1 MMARIKL
8 TPQLI
13 EDIIT
18 RVPEGFLSLT
28 VFRKRLDI
36 HKKNRVLIQ
45 QAVQEGK
52 IGLHAGLYYD
62 LARVSAE
69 QVAVLSTWCSPDL
82 PPIDQDGT
90 LLKAPIV
97 ERVAERERRLDEI
110 DDPALQEVMA
120 GLRQTDGYIEETVLS
135 QNGEDKALNTL
146 LQMKML
152 KKHRGLIYDPLRLS
166 HGTAQRIAE
175 RHRLMALHGEIV
187 QWLASQPGSVARQD
201 ALISRFGAKSAWP
214 QLKQMGDLVV
224 FERSYRKDIPI
235 QWVRLAEVDAGQAE
249 KVVRQAL
256 KPLKEKFDHEQDR
269 AWERFVALSGEV
281 VRPGARDGDRSRTRV
296 IAHTYTPQT
305 AARRLGLRRQSIDA
319 AIRRGRLRMFRDP
332 DGHERI
338 PAVQVEAAVEDPRLS
353 EEIAAHEVMQTRDIA
368 IVSGVSYATAR
379 RRLQRAHLSTTRP
392 RWGEVR
398 GKWGLPERLDEFRQR
413 LKEETADWW
422 ARRFE
427 AARAAEE
434 RKRRAQEALRARL
447 VAAFPSWQHEGRSQQ
462 HITLHVG
469 PTNSG
474 KTYDALNRLSEV
486 GEGWYLAPLRL
497 LAFEVFDTLNTRGV
511 LCNLL
516 TGEERIDVPGA
527 SITAATVEMF
537 NPQRSGRCV
546 LIDEAHLLAEPDR
559 GWAWTRA
566 LMEAQAPEIHVIG
579 APIAQELVERL
590 AHAAAVEIDVVE
602 HERLTPLQVAEKPWP
617 LDQLPSRTI
626 LVAFSR
632 AAVLALKVDLERRG
646 RTVSVVYGNLPP
658 EVRRNQAARFAGG
671 ESEICVATDAVGM
684 GLNLPADQVCFAEV
698 EKFDGREQRLL
709 TPNEIRQ
716 IGGRA
721 GRYLYSQMGEVGA
734 TTRQHLALV
743 RKLFHVPPDPLT
755 HARVAPTVED
765 IAMIPG
771 HLAERLA
778 RWAALESIPDSLRSA
793 IKTADM
799 SERIELAGLLR
810 QPEVDRLGLPAAM
823 KLINAP
829 TQQNTRA
836 YWRQCAS
843 AILFGEP
850 MPLPPA
856 PTTRITGSQDLEWAE
871 MCIRCADI
879 YLWLSSRREFRKFG
893 AEASHVR
900 RLRAS
905 WSGWI
910 DEALIH
916 KIDAAPRCSRCGTR
930 LPYNHRYRLCERCFT
945 SRRYA
950 WKYDG

>member
-1 MMARIKL
+1 MMARLKP

-13 EDIIT
+13 EDIVT
-18 RVPEGFLSLT
+18 RVPEGFLNPTALS
-28 VFRKRLDI
+28 KRLGS
-36 HKKNRVLIQ
+36 HKSIRGSIN
-45 QAVQEGK
+45 QAVQAGK
-52 IGLHAGLYYD
+52 VGRQAGLIYD
-62 LARVSAE
+62 PARVSAE
-69 QVAVLSTWCSPDL
+69 QVAALSRWCSPDL
-82 PPIDQDGT
+82 PPMSSDGAF
-90 LLKAPIV
+90 LKAPIV
-97 ERVAERERRLDEI
+97 ERVAERERRLEEI
-110 DDPALQEVMA
+110 NDPALQEVVA
-120 GLRQTDGYIEETVLS
+120 RLRQTDGYIEESVLT
-135 QNGEDKALNTL
+135 QTDGNTALHSL

-152 KKHRGLIYDPLRLS
+152 KKHHDWIYDPLRLS
-166 HGTAQRIAE
+166 HGTVQRIAE
-175 RHRLMALHGEIV
+175 RRRLSALHGEIV
-187 QWLASQPGSVARQD
+187 QWLATQPGSVARQD
-201 ALISRFGAKSAWP
+201 ALISRFGARSVWSH
-214 QLKQMGDLVV
+214 LKQMGDLVV
-224 FERSYRKDIPI
+224 FEQSYRKDIPI
-235 QWVRLAEVDAGQAE
+235 QWVRLAEADAAQAE
-249 KVVRQAL
+249 KVARQAL
-256 KPLKEKFDHEQDR
+256 KPLKEQFDQEQER
-269 AWERFVALSGEV
+269 VWERFVALSGEV

-296 IAHTYTPQT
+296 IARTYTPQT
-305 AARRLGLRRQSIDA
+305 AARRLGLRRQSIDS

-338 PAVQVEAAVEDPRLS
+338 PAEQLEAAVEDPRLY
-353 EEIAAHEVMQTRDIA
+353 EEIAAHEVLQTRDVA
-368 IVSGVSYATAR
+368 IVSGVSYSTAR
-379 RRLQRAHLSTTRP
+379 QRLQRAHLSTTRP

-398 GKWGLPERLDEFRQR
+398 GRWGLPDRLGEFRQR
-413 LKEETADWW
+413 LKEETAEWW
-422 ARRFE
+422 VRRSE

-434 RKRRAQEALRARL
+434 RRLQAQEALRARL
-447 VAAFPSWQHEGRSQQ
+447 VAAFPSWRHEGRSRQ

-474 KTYDALNRLSEV
+474 KTYDALQRLSEV

-497 LAFEVFDTLNTRGV
+497 LAFEVFDTLNARGV

-527 SITAATVEMF
+527 LITAATVEMF
-537 NPQRSGRCV
+537 NSPRSGRCV
-546 LIDEAHLLAEPDR
+546 LIDEAHLLADPDR

-566 LMEAQAPEIHVIG
+566 LMEAQAQEIHVIG
-579 APIAQELVERL
+579 APIVQALVERL

-602 HERLTPLQVAEKPWP
+602 HRRLTPLRVANKPWP
-617 LDQLPSRTI
+617 LDQLPPRTI

-671 ESEICVATDAVGM
+671 ASEICVATDAVGM

-698 EKFDGREQRLL
+698 EKFDGRVQRVL

-734 TTRQHLALV
+734 TTKQHLALV
-743 RKLFHVPPDPLT
+743 HKLFDMSPEALT

-771 HLAERLA
+771 NLAERMA
-778 RWAALESIPDSLRSA
+778 KWAALESIPESLRNA

-799 SERIELAGLLR
+799 SERIELAGLLK
-810 QPEVDRLGLPAAM
+810 QSEVDILGLPAAM

-843 AILFGEP
+843 AILYGEP
-850 MPLPPA
+850 MPLPPVPSA
-856 PTTRITGSQDLEWAE
+856 RIVSSQDLEWAE

-879 YLWLSSRREFRKFG
+879 YLWLSSRREFKKYG
-893 AEASHVR
+893 AEVSRVR
-900 RLRAS
+900 RSRTS

-916 KIDAAPRCSRCGTR
+916 KIDAAPRCSSCGTR

-945 SRRYA
+945 GRRHA
-950 WKYDG
+950 WGYEG